1 MPGIERR
8 AIDILVDV
16 LILRLRD
23 AGLAADLASDVTV
36 ALRAGGYGI
45 FPIAD
50 QGGVR
55 APELKRPRVRGHT

>member
-1 MPGIERR
+1 MVTQRR
-8 AIDILVDV
+8 AADILVDV
-16 LILRLRD
+16 LVLRLRD
-23 AGLAADLASDVTV
+23 ADLAADLASDVMV

-55 APELKRPRVRGHT
+55 ARN

>member
-1 MPGIERR
+1 MVTQRR
-8 AIDILVDV
+8 AADILVDV
-16 LILRLRD
+16 LVLRLRD
-23 AGLAADLASDVTV
+23 ADLAADLVSDVMV

-55 APELKRPRVRGHT
+55 ARN

>member
-1 MPGIERR
+1 MNIERR
-8 AIDILVDV
+8 PADILVDV
-16 LILRLRD
+16 LMLRLQD
-23 AGLAADLASDVTV
+23 ADLAADLASDVTV

-55 APELKRPRVRGHT
+55 GRNWNNRDCPRSP